1 MGVRGLTRGTWVLY
15 ASHQAEQST
24 PGQPNARS
32 PILRASQASRCWSSD
47 WPIAKIFS
55 QTGQGHSLPPC
66 PIGLG
71 MGTGVPLVAQVI
83 SDGLASGVATAGFT
97 SSLPPS
103 PSLARIRQLD
113 DPSSLDLYHCTSFVL
128 INPPLLCLSIIMAR
142 GNQREKARQANLK
155 EQAKK
160 VRCQPPISSTSTRLT
175 WFCFHHL

>member
-1 MGVRGLTRGTWVLY
+1 
-15 ASHQAEQST
+15 
-24 PGQPNARS
+24 
-32 PILRASQASRCWSSD
+32 
-47 WPIAKIFS
+47 
-55 QTGQGHSLPPC
+55 
-66 PIGLG
+66 

-113 DPSSLDLYHCTSFVL
+113 DPSPLDLYHCTSFVL
-128 INPPLLCLSIIMAR
+128 ISPPITSIIMAR

-160 VRCQPPISSTSTRLT
+160 KSGTNMSGTQMQHAKEANADIMRQKQAAAEARKAAEGKK
-175 WFCFHHL
+175 